1 MQKTAS
7 LYTSRQL
14 DNISLAYSNENY
26 VAERFFPIVTVKKDT
41 GKITTYAMDNLRI
54 VEALRSIGSKTNE
67 VGHSVS
73 IGDHYVLKE
82 YALMELVP
90 DEHMEQAEAPIHP
103 KIDATENITERLLVI
118 KESAMATAVSATA
131 TMTSNTTLSGTDQWS
146 DYTNSDP
153 IGDVKTGKE
162 AVRTASGKKAN
173 TLLLS
178 HNAYI
183 ELLDHPDII
192 DRLKYVKVADKDA
205 AKAALARIFDLDEVI
220 VGDAQ
225 YNNSAEGGTDTLAE
239 IWDKVAIIAYIE
251 KRPTLKSR
259 TLGFT
264 YQMKAPRYV
273 DGWRDEDRR
282 GDYIR
287 VTDKFDQQLIDVNCG
302 YLIKDCVA

>member
-54 VEALRSIGSKTNE
+54 VKALRSIGSKTNE

-153 IGDVKTGKE
+153 IGDIKTGKE

-225 YNNSAEGGTDTLAE
+225 YNNSAEGGTITLAD
-239 IWDKVAIIAYIE
+239 IWDKVAIIAYVE

>member
-162 AVRTASGKKAN
+162 AIRTASGKNAN

-225 YNNSAEGGTDTLAE
+225 HNSSAEGGTITLAD
-239 IWDKVAIIAYIE
+239 IWDKVAIIAYVE

>member
-153 IGDVKTGKE
+153 IGDIKTGKE

-225 YNNSAEGGTDTLAE
+225 HNSSAEGGTITLAD

>member
-54 VEALRSIGSKTNE
+54 VKALRSIGSKTNE

-162 AVRTASGKKAN
+162 AIRTASGKNAN

-225 YNNSAEGGTDTLAE
+225 HNSSAEGGTITLAD
-239 IWDKVAIIAYIE
+239 IWDKVAIIAYVE

>member
-54 VEALRSIGSKTNE
+54 VKALRSIGSKTNE

>member
-54 VEALRSIGSKTNE
+54 VKALRSIGSKTNE

-153 IGDVKTGKE
+153 IGDIKTGKE